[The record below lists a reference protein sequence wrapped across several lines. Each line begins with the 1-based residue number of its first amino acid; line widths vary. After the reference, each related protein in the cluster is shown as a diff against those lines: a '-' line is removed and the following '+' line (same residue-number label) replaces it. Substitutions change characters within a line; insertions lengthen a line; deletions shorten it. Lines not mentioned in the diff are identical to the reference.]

1 MVLFVSCDKG
11 QRSKIVIDR
20 YEEGWFENSHNIGQR
35 KYRVYLPHSYSDTPT
50 KSYPILYMMDGQNL
64 FFDEL
69 SYSGIAWR
77 IQHVSDSL
85 VQASSI
91 REFIIV
97 GIDHAGEKRFS
108 EYLPQKPFESLSVE
122 EEKLLE
128 QLMGYAFY
136 SDDFLR
142 FLVTELKPKIDS
154 TYRTLREPENT
165 FVGGSS
171 MGGLIAM
178 YAVCEYPEVFGGA
191 ICMSTHWPIL
201 LDNANRQLSKRTINY
216 FSKKLP
222 LGKKWYFDLGSEGLD
237 RFYAEYQDEVDAIM
251 RQHGYGQSKNW
262 LTKRFEGDEHN
273 ERSWH
278 RRLHIPLQFM
288 FGNFKEG

>member
-142 FLVTELKPKIDS
+142 FLPIPKCKSSCIFINCLMETSSNFPLVAIIPVTYGLTFATSGS
-154 TYRTLREPENT
+154 TLIPNCPFFLMLT
-165 FVGGSS
+165 F
-171 MGGLIAM
+171 
-178 YAVCEYPEVFGGA
+178 
-191 ICMSTHWPIL
+191 
-201 LDNANRQLSKRTINY
+201 
-216 FSKKLP
+216 
-222 LGKKWYFDLGSEGLD
+222 
-237 RFYAEYQDEVDAIM
+237 
-251 RQHGYGQSKNW
+251 
-262 LTKRFEGDEHN
+262 
-273 ERSWH
+273 
-278 RRLHIPLQFM
+278 
-288 FGNFKEG
+288 